1 VGRVDL
7 RFTLRISRCENGVD
21 YSGGKRFRLAVV
33 DLDRA
38 KDYPL
43 NFVCMLPLRIDPC
56 KREVSAFVR
65 FFGDK
70 SLELAK
76 ELLVDALKAE
86 DDSDVKVEIERRL
99 KLLDPESACEKTC
112 VSCGKIF
119 QADPKKKSKQ
129 RFCEACLRRRFGDR
143 N

>member
-1 VGRVDL
+1 L
-7 RFTLRISRCENGVD
+7 RFKLCISRREDVAD
-21 YSGGKRFRLAVV
+21 SSGGKRFRFAVV

-56 KREVSAFVR
+56 KEERSVFVR
-65 FFGDK
+65 VFGDK
-70 SLELAK
+70 SLEVAK
-76 ELLVDALKAE
+76 QLLVDALKVE

-99 KLLDPESACEKTC
+99 KLLDPESACEKIC
-112 VSCGKIF
+112 VSCGKTF
-119 QADPKKKSKQ
+119 QADPTKKKSKQ